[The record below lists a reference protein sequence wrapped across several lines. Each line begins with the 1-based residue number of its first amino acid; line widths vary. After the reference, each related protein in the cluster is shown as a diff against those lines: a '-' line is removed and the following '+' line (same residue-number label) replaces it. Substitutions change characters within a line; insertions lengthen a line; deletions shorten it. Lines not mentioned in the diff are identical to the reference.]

1 MLEIESKGAF
11 GLPKFEFNKGK
22 PETFLFLS
30 ALIPEILPV
39 CQGCS
44 KLTLHPYVNNGYRNT
59 FYS

>member
-30 ALIPEILPV
+30 ALIPEILPL
-39 CQGCS
+39 CQSCS
-44 KLTLHPYVNNGYRNT
+44 KLTLHPYVKKWL
-59 FYS
+59 